1 MEYNKGYSHQVTW
14 ESIAP
19 LSGIKVVQSF
29 RTTPDA
35 LKYMGFFQRKLDEG
49 KIISFKIEELQNET
63 KEPIRGTTTE
73 RWSGKTQND

>member
-1 MEYNKGYSHQVTW
+1 MADNRGYTHEVTW

-35 LKYMGFFQRKLDEG
+35 LKYLGFFQRKLNEG
-49 KIISFKIEELQNET
+49 KIISYKIEEL
-63 KEPIRGTTTE
+63 
-73 RWSGKTQND
+73 